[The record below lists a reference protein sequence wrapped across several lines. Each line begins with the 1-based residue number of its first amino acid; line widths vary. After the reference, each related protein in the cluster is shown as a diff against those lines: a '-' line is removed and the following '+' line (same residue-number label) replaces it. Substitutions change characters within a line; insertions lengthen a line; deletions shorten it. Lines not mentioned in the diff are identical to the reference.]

1 MTKSRI
7 LVFLFAILL
16 LGGMFATTQTQ
27 ATANTPQGGVQID
40 KPLPEVDLFENVP
53 FTFGGTE
60 YASQH
65 AFVESGR
72 RCGVNISDGDVK
84 LAEKDFRAKRKGM
97 EDINAQTAIT
107 RNVNVYFHVIG
118 STTAPTGGVT
128 MTQITNQINVL
139 NADYAGTGIS
149 FTLAGVN
156 TTVNNTW
163 YTMAPG
169 TTAQTACKNA
179 LRQGTKADLNV
190 YTCNIGQ
197 GLLGYA
203 TFPSS
208 YAGNPKDDGVVI
220 LFSSLP
226 GGTAAPYNL
235 GRTLTHEAGHWLG
248 LYHTFQGGCAA
259 STTNGGDLVA
269 DTPAEKSAAFGC
281 PVGRNTCTSTG
292 SDPIRNYMDYTDD
305 SCMTNFTAGQASR
318 IGTQLTTYR

>member
-16 LGGMFATTQTQ
+16 LGGIFATQQTQ
-27 ATANTPQGGVQID
+27 ATATTQGAVQID

-53 FTFGGTE
+53 FTFGGTQ
-60 YASQH
+60 YNSQH

-72 RCGVNISDGDVK
+72 RCGVNITDGDVK
-84 LAEKDFRAKRKGM
+84 LAEKDFRAKLKANAGN
-97 EDINAQTAIT
+97 INPAIT
-107 RNVNVYFHVIG
+107 RTVNVYWHTIA
-118 STTAPTGGVT
+118 STTNTTGGT
-128 MTQITNQINVL
+128 TLTQINNQINVM
-139 NADYAGTGIS
+139 NADYAGTGIT

-163 YTMAPG
+163 YTMGPG
-169 TTAQTACKNA
+169 TAAQTACKNA
-179 LRQGTKADLNV
+179 LRQGGKADLNV

-235 GRTLTHEAGHWLG
+235 GRTLTHEAGHWVG
-248 LYHTFQGGCAA
+248 LYHTFQGGCAS
-259 STTNGGDLVA
+259 STTNGGDLVS
-269 DTPAEKSAAFGC
+269 DTPAEKSSAFGC
-281 PVGRNTCTSTG
+281 AVGRDTCSSAG
-292 SDPIRNYMDYTDD
+292 LDPIRNYMDYSDD

-318 IGTQLTTYR
+318 IGTQVTTYR